1 MPKLWKLET
10 YMLSEIYLDQSRPE
24 IFDTVLE
31 NAGLMSNDFEV
42 RLLNNASNAP
52 RLDYICQYR
61 ETYLNFISRWAER
74 LGIYWWYETIDGNE
88 KVLFSDTWTAHKDE
102 AIRLSYQAPGETGD
116 GVLQTRRFQSLR
128 RVAQNLPKRL
138 VIRDYSAER
147 ASQELKGT
155 AQVNPASG
163 IGEVHLFGRKI
174 KNNMEIKL
182 RAKLQAESLL
192 CRADRYFGG
201 STATGLRC
209 GHFIETANHPRQ
221 PLNRRYLL
229 TAVKH
234 RGSQAGLLLD
244 GLRVPA
250 ELGSSDFYSA
260 EFTAIPDNVQ
270 YRPETKHPWPKII
283 GTINAFIDAEGSGQ
297 YAELNQYGE
306 YKVQLPFDI
315 SHKRANRGSAWIRMA
330 TPYAGSDHGMHFP
343 LLKGTEVLLSF
354 VNGDPDQ
361 PIIMGAV
368 PNSINPSVVTDVN
381 QMQSR
386 IRTAGGN
393 EITLHD
399 EAGKQHILL
408 KTPGGNTWMRMGL
421 GGSNESKARY
431 SYTSKANPG
440 TQQQWQASPEKLS
453 WRNTQQ
459 MWQGGELQTNVT
471 RQQQQSPKEPLI

>member
-1 MPKLWKLET
+1 MDRAQGRGDQAE
-10 YMLSEIYLDQSRPE
+10 LSS
-24 IFDTVLE
+24 
-31 NAGLMSNDFEV
+31 AGRNGRWRV
-42 RLLNNASNAP
+42 TNAP
-52 RLDYICQYR
+52 
-61 ETYLNFISRWAER
+61 
-74 LGIYWWYETIDGNE
+74 
-88 KVLFSDTWTAHKDE
+88 
-102 AIRLSYQAPGETGD
+102 LSKLAPGGAKPAQAACDTR
-116 GVLQTRRFQSLR
+116 LQRRARQSG
-128 RVAQNLPKRL
+128 
-138 VIRDYSAER
+138 AE
-147 ASQELKGT
+147 GT

-471 RQQQQSPKEPLI
+471 RQQQQSPNADDEPKINYTTAWGALPYSTQQQLTLNGFPTPAATDNINFEFYTDGSSIDIATGLWNTEITTGDSYEFTGGNGGFKFQVQRLLIRT